1 MRKIIYIL
9 FLLSFSF
16 IASTEVGATERK
28 RKKDKKG
35 ENPENVKPSTPYDKL
50 FKDKKVR
57 TAKGL
62 MTIHQMDKKIY
73 VEFPLRLLNKDM
85 LYASVIQSITD
96 NGEGAVG
103 EFVGGDNALR
113 FVRRDSVLQARIAV
127 QIDYPPLQAFNSS
140 GDAAIDRAL
149 EKSSQ
154 PGIFGTYKIEAWT
167 PDSTAVVVD
176 MTSLFTRYSMYT
188 TPFAAYAPNAMFG
201 FVSRKHNIREE
212 RTTLKGIDAF
222 DNNIVVTCEQGFNV
236 DYFMM
241 GFPMA
246 KDVKVTVT
254 ANKVLMLL
262 PEQPMMPRLADYRI
276 GIRPYMKADF
286 TDPLK
291 GLERV
296 FYTQRWRLEP
306 TDEAAYRRGELVD
319 PVKPIVIYMDTIMP
333 AAWAKY
339 IKAGLEEWNVAFEK
353 IGFRNVVQVRDFP
366 RNDPDFNPFDVNYS
380 VIRYSPVSWFMAMTN
395 QLTDPRTGEILS
407 MSICIPDNFSN
418 MLYNDRI
425 LMTMNADPSVR
436 RAKLTD
442 EQMGELIRLDM
453 ANRMG
458 WNLGLFL
465 NASASSVYPVDS
477 LRSPTFT
484 REYGLS
490 PSIMDVLPCNYIAQ
504 PGDAERGV
512 RMTAKGIGVYDEY
525 AIKWLYKP
533 VEGAK
538 VPVDE
543 KATLDRWIKES
554 RSNPACRYQLF
565 DDWGAFDPLVAAY
578 DLGDDPVKAF
588 EYHVANVKGS
598 LKNFFEW
605 YRDDDRNMDV
615 RRGLYEGLCSVLGAN
630 RLPQL
635 ATYVGGIVMNPANAD
650 EGIKQYEFL
659 PKQKQREM
667 VQYLLNFS
675 RDLDWLE
682 DLELLRQLGPGRMP
696 MKEAMRA
703 TTLGVLYSRYDRLKW
718 CAAKLNDTYKPNELL
733 DDIYRFVWEGTLKN
747 RSLTKEEMEFQT
759 SYLAM
764 ALQSSTLG
772 ESASAL
778 QPPSRRDGMMFTRQL
793 QWNPALRA
801 RLTMQQYALP
811 MSAETPLRVDERSA
825 SFELPWWV
833 SVPGNPDAH
842 EFYGMVIQV
851 QNLLKKAVVK
861 STGDTKLHYEYL
873 LHKIKKSLEKK

>member
-9 FLLSFSF
+9 FLLSFLFAVSSE
-16 IASTEVGATERK
+16 AGATGRK
-28 RKKDKKG
+28 KKKDKKG
-35 ENPENVKPSTPYDKL
+35 GTPEQAESSTPYSNL
-50 FKDKKVR
+50 FKGKKVN

-62 MTIHQMDKKIY
+62 MTVHQMDNKIY
-73 VEFPLRLLNKDM
+73 VEFPLRLLDKDM

-103 EFVGGDNALR
+103 EFTGGDNALR
-113 FVRRDSVLQARIAV
+113 FVRRDSVLQARIIV
-127 QIDYPPLQAFNSS
+127 PVDYPPLRAFNSS
-140 GDAAIDRAL
+140 GDEAIDRAL

-154 PGIFGTYKIEAWT
+154 PGIFATYKIEAWT
-167 PDSTAVVVD
+167 PDSTAVVID
-176 MTSLFTRYSMYT
+176 MTSLFTKHTGYT
-188 TPFAAYAPNAMFG
+188 SPFAAYSPNAMFG

-212 RTTLKGIDAF
+212 RTTLKGIAAF
-222 DNNIVVTCEQGFNV
+222 DNNIVVTCEQGYNV

-241 GFPMA
+241 GYPMA

-262 PEQPMMPRLADYRI
+262 PEHPMMPRVADYRV
-276 GIRPYMKADF
+276 GVRPYLQADF

-296 FYTQRWRLEP
+296 FYTKRWRLEP
-306 TDEAAYRRGELVD
+306 TDEAAYRRGELVE
-319 PVKPIVIYMDTIMP
+319 PVKPIIIYMDTIMP

-339 IKAGLEEWNVAFEK
+339 IKAGLEEWNTAFQK
-353 IGFRNVVQVRDFP
+353 IGFKNVVQVRDFP
-366 RNDPDFNPFDVNYS
+366 GNDPGFNPSDINYS

-395 QLTDPRTGEILS
+395 QITDPRTGEILS
-407 MSICIPDNFSN
+407 MSICIPDNFTN
-418 MLYNDRI
+418 MLYSDRI

-477 LRSPTFT
+477 LRSPSFT

-512 RMTAKGIGVYDEY
+512 RMTAKGIGPYDDY
-525 AIKWLYKP
+525 VIKWLYKP
-533 VEGAK
+533 IEGAK
-538 VPVDE
+538 IPADE
-543 KATLDRWIKES
+543 QATLDRWIKES

-565 DDWGAFDPLVAAY
+565 DDWGAFDPLVTVY
-578 DLGDDPVKAF
+578 DLGDDPIKAF
-588 EYHVANVKGS
+588 EYHVANVKGA

-605 YRDDDRNMDV
+605 YREDDRDMAV
-615 RRGLYEGLCSVLGAN
+615 RQGIYEGLCSVLGAN

-635 ATYVGGIVMNPANAD
+635 ATYIGGIVMNPANAD

-659 PKQKQREM
+659 PRQKQREM

-682 DLELLRQLGPGRMP
+682 DMELLRQLGPGRMP
-696 MKEAMRA
+696 MKEAMRETA
-703 TTLGVLYSRYDRLKW
+703 LGVLYSRYDRLKW
-718 CAAKLNDTYKPNELL
+718 CEAKSANAYKSSELL

-747 RSLTKEEMEFQT
+747 RSLTKEEMGFQA

-764 ALQSSTLG
+764 ALKSSTLG
-772 ESASAL
+772 ESASML
-778 QPPSRRDGMMFTRQL
+778 QPATRRDGLMLTRQL

-801 RLTMQQYALP
+801 RLAIQQESYP
-811 MSAETPLRVDERSA
+811 GGSGVSTCVHDRSA
-825 SFELPWWV
+825 SFDLPWWI

-842 EFYGMVIQV
+842 EFYAMVLRV
-851 QNLLKKAVVK
+851 QDLLKKAVTT

>member
-1 MRKIIYIL
+1 MKNIIYIL
-9 FLLSFSF
+9 FLLSLLLP
-16 IASTEVGATERK
+16 ASAEADASG
-28 RKKDKKG
+28 RKKKKDRKGG
-35 ENPENVKPSTPYDKL
+35 EPENVELSTPYSEL
-50 FKDKKVR
+50 FKGKKVK

-62 MTIHQMDKKIY
+62 MTIHRADKKIY
-73 VEFPLRLLNKDM
+73 VEFPLRLLDKDM
-85 LYASVIQSITD
+85 LYASVIRGITD

-113 FVRRDSVLQARIAV
+113 FTRRDSVLQARITV
-127 QIDYPPLQAFNSS
+127 QVDYPPLRAFNSS
-140 GDAAIDRAL
+140 GDGAIDKAL
-149 EKSSQ
+149 EKASR

-176 MTSLFTRYSMYT
+176 MTSLFTNYSAYT

-201 FVSRKHNIREE
+201 FVSRKHDIREE
-212 RTTLKGIDAF
+212 RTTLKDVAAF
-222 DNNIVVTCEQGFNV
+222 DNNVTVTCEQGFNV

-254 ANKVLMLL
+254 SDKILMLL
-262 PEQPMMPRLADYRI
+262 PEEPMMPRLADYRV
-276 GIRPYMKADF
+276 GVRPFMQADF
-286 TDPLK
+286 SDPLR

-296 FYTQRWRLEP
+296 FYTRRWRLEP
-306 TDEAAYRRGELVD
+306 TDKATHERGEAVE
-319 PVKPIVIYMDTIMP
+319 PVKPIVIYMDTLMP

-339 IKAGLEEWNVAFEK
+339 IKEGLEEWNTAFEK

-366 RNDPDFNPFDVNYS
+366 RDDAGFNPFDVNHS
-380 VIRYSPVSWFMAMTN
+380 VILYSPVLWYSAMTN

-407 MSICIPDNFSN
+407 MSICIPDNFTN
-418 MLYNDRI
+418 MLYNDRV

-436 RAKLTD
+436 RAKLSE
-442 EQMGELIRLDM
+442 EQMGELIRANM
-453 ANRMG
+453 ANCMG

-465 NASASSVYPVDS
+465 NASASAAYPVDS
-477 LRSPTFT
+477 LRSPSFT
-484 REYGLS
+484 REHGLS
-490 PSIMDVLPCNYIAQ
+490 PSIMDVVPCNYIAQ

-512 RMTAKGIGVYDEY
+512 RMTAKGVGPYDDFT
-525 AIKWLYKP
+525 IQWLYKP
-533 VEGAK
+533 IAGAN
-538 VPVDE
+538 VPADE
-543 KATLDRWIKES
+543 KATLDSWIKES
-554 RSNPACRYQLF
+554 RANPACRYHLF
-565 DDWGAFDPLVAAY
+565 DDWGAFDPLVAVY

-605 YRDDDRNMDV
+605 YREDDRNMVV
-615 RRGLYEGLCSVLGAN
+615 RQGIYEGLCSVLGAN

-635 ATYVGGIVMNPANAD
+635 ATYVGGIVMNAANAD
-650 EGIKQYEFL
+650 EGIRQYEFL
-659 PKQKQREM
+659 PKKQQREM

-682 DLELLRQLGPGRMP
+682 DLDLLRQLGPGRMP

-703 TTLGVLYSRYDRLKW
+703 TVLDVLFSRYDRLKW
-718 CAAKLNDTYKPNELL
+718 CAAKSDDAYKPSELL

-747 RSLTKEEMEFQT
+747 RSLTKEEMGFQT

-764 ALQSSTLG
+764 ILQSSTVG

-778 QPPSRRDGMMFTRQL
+778 QVSARRDGVADFSPANLYFINRGITEAR
-793 QWNPALRA
+793 NP
-801 RLTMQQYALP
+801 QSY
-811 MSAETPLRVDERSA
+811 SA
-825 SFELPWWV
+825 SFDLPWWV
-833 SVPGNPDAH
+833 RVPGNPDAH
-842 EFYGMVIQV
+842 EFYGMVLRV
-851 QNLLKKAVVK
+851 QGLLNKAVVT